1 MVKIQTRLT
10 TYIALIMTGITLVST
25 LVIYKVNWN
34 NVLEESKKTQIQNAK
49 MFASQIESSIHA
61 RIDHTERLADLLLKL
76 DLEDK
81 ETVQKFLDDQYYIN
95 SDIELGYMLIDPSGN
110 SVIAE
115 TPVVENRN
123 RLTFGGS
130 IWLKK
135 ALEQDQVVLS
145 SPRIGRA
152 SGNPIII
159 LAKSLRDK
167 NGKILAVLASPV
179 LLSAKKVMQSF
190 FTRENMVGDRVIV
203 ISRANSIFIVP
214 PYTHNILDPVPAM
227 GNNHLYDL
235 AMDGFEGALVNI
247 DAVGME
253 NISASKRLNIL
264 DWFVI
269 SRIPAEEAFRNV
281 KKQTQLYIIDAL
293 LLIVIMVGII
303 DVFLIFYFTPL
314 RSASEMV
321 KKMALKESEL
331 KLLPVHRNDE
341 IGVLLKG
348 FNELVTT
355 VQSRTKK
362 LESLSQVDGLTKLY
376 NIRHMKSIMDMKWR
390 EYRRRKEN
398 LCLIMIDI
406 DFFKKYNDQ
415 FGHLAGDLCLVKV
428 AGTFKEKLLR
438 PTDIAARYGG
448 EEFIILVDGDEEE
461 GKKVAEYLRLSIKN
475 LNIQHPQ
482 SQTGILTISLGLASC
497 IPGNTGSIETLL
509 NNADKALY
517 KSKEKGRDRYTTYSQ
532 L

>member
-1 MVKIQTRLT
+1 
-10 TYIALIMTGITLVST
+10 MTGIILVSY
-25 LVIYKVNWN
+25 LIIYKISQNS
-34 NVLEESKKTQIQNAK
+34 VLEQTKTAQIHNAT
-49 MFASQIESSIHA
+49 MFARQIESSIQA
-61 RIDHTERLADLLLKL
+61 RIDHTERLANLLLDINLK
-76 DLEDK
+76 DSK
-81 ETVQKFLDDQYYIN
+81 TVQQLLDNQYYMN
-95 SDIELGYMLIDPSGN
+95 SDIELGYMLIDPSGD

-115 TPVVENRN
+115 APIVENRSN
-123 RLTFGGS
+123 LTFGDS
-130 IWLKK
+130 RWFLE
-135 ALEQDQVVLS
+135 ALEHKNVVLS
-145 SPRIGRA
+145 SPLIGRA

-159 LAKSLRDK
+159 LARSLRDE
-167 NGKILAVLASPV
+167 NGIVQAILASPV
-179 LLSAKKVMQSF
+179 LLGAEKVMQRF
-190 FTRENMVGDRVIV
+190 FTRENMVNDGILV
-203 ISRANSIFIVP
+203 ISRSDERFIVP
-214 PYTHNILDPVPAM
+214 PYAKNVLDPVPEK
-227 GNNHLYDL
+227 GKNRLHDL
-235 AMDGFEGALVNI
+235 AMEGSEVVLLNI
-247 DAVGME
+247 NAEGVKTIAATKNMD
-253 NISASKRLNIL
+253 IL
-264 DWFVI
+264 DWFVV
-269 SRIPAEEAFRNV
+269 SRIPADEAFRNLN
-281 KKQTQLYIIDAL
+281 KQIQLYIIDAL
-293 LLIVIMVGII
+293 LMIIIVVGII
-303 DVFLIFYFTPL
+303 YLFLRFYFAPL
-314 RSASEMV
+314 NSASEKV
-321 KKMALKESEL
+321 KKMAVEERNLD
-331 KLLPVHRNDE
+331 LLPVKRNDE
-341 IGVLLKG
+341 IGVLLRG

-355 VQSRTKK
+355 VQSRTKE

-482 SQTGILTISLGLASC
+482 SQTGILTISLGIASC